1 MDGDNRRRAAQG
13 QAQIPGQVMGGVA
26 AAVAGT
32 EASDWKN
39 HVQADSRRIV
49 NRIMEHLKMCL
60 PFSGEDELKRL
71 AVMLEA
77 KSYTEAT
84 SRSNYL
90 RKISAKILTIEV
102 KSRDSSAYCRQWS
115 NAARNSENPQEPAS
129 QSVQI
134 QMQNRVQQLP
144 TAVVADES
152 QMQTRRG
159 FDADIAQLLQ
169 DLLVKDSKER
179 NVFSCGC

>member
-1 MDGDNRRRAAQG
+1 MDGSNLGASAQG

-26 AAVAGT
+26 AAGT
-32 EASDWKN
+32 EGSDWKN
-39 HVQADSRRIV
+39 HVQADSRQRIV
-49 NRIMEHLKMCL
+49 NRIMEYLKRFL

-71 AVMLEA
+71 ALMLEA

-84 SRSNYL
+84 SQSNYL

-102 KSRDSSAYCRQWS
+102 KSRDSSAYSRQWS

-134 QMQNRVQQLP
+134 QMQNPVQQLP
-144 TAVVADES
+144 IAVVSDES

-169 DLLVKDSKER
+169 DLLLKDSKER